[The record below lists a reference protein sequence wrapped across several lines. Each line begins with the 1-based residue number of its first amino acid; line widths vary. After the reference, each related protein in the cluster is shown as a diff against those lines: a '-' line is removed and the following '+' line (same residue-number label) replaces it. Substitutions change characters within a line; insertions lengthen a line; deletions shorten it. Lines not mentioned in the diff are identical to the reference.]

1 MQSLD
6 QTTFNEVRVQAVDG
20 SSAEVGRVANLFGG
34 NMDVELNE
42 ALPASSKVRIEFST
56 DCFVSGQVLSSKLH
70 DGAYL
75 TRMRLTSDEDAGP
88 TGELLL
94 NVLLGGFSTLQA

>member
-56 DCFVSGQVLSSKLH
+56 DCIVDGAVLSSKLH

-75 TRMRLTSDEDAGP
+75 TRIQLTCGEVAGP
-88 TGELLL
+88 IGELLL
-94 NVLLGGFSTLQA
+94 SVLSGGFSTKQA